1 MERACWLVPLQG
13 AAAGCCCRVPPRGAA
28 SVRFGACLLM
38 LLQGVAAGCPCR
50 VLQGA
55 AIRVVC
61 ALWSCPVAGCC
72 CRAPLQGAAVRVVYA
87 LWSWPAGAAIGCCCR
102 CCQSAVCLVVVQG
115 RLGCCFRAARCAW
128 QCGVLGLDGDYVYA
142 VITSRLRLRSVKR
155 QSAWLLPKN
164 KMSFAIW
171 GLCWRKFD
179 RIHIS
184 DKAAATRTL
193 DCS

>member
-1 MERACWLVPLQG
+1 MTTSLLFPKIAKLLEFLLQVYEELQVCVLERACWLVPLQG

-142 VITSRLRLRSVKR
+142 VITSITFT
-155 QSAWLLPKN
+155 Q
-164 KMSFAIW
+164 
-171 GLCWRKFD
+171 CQ
-179 RIHIS
+179 
-184 DKAAATRTL
+184 KAECLVAAQK
-193 DCS
+193 